1 MTPRIAPND
10 FYRLI
15 PAIPQSLVVMHKA
28 AAELLDSSLTHLV
41 HYRVSQ
47 LNGCAYC
54 QHMHAAEARRDGER
68 QERLDMLAAWREAP
82 GFSQRE
88 RLALS
93 WAEALTRPAQNGVKD
108 ELFDAVQREFG
119 EQAMAAL
126 TAEVLIIN
134 SWNRIAIAYR
144 FVPELS
150 GA

>member
-15 PAIPQSLVVMHKA
+15 PAIPQSLVAMHKA
-28 AAELLDSSLTHLV
+28 AAELLDPSLTHLV

-82 GFSQRE
+82 GFTQRE

-93 WAEALTRPAQNGVKD
+93 WAEALTHPAESGTKD
-108 ELFDAVQREFG
+108 ELFDAVHSEFG
-119 EQAMAAL
+119 DRVMAAL

-150 GA
+150 EV

>member
-1 MTPRIAPND
+1 MIPRIAPND

-15 PAIPQSLVVMHKA
+15 PAIPQSLMAMHNA
-28 AAELLDSSLTHLV
+28 AAELLDASLTHLG

-47 LNGCAYC
+47 LNGCAFC
-54 QHMHAAEARRDGER
+54 QHIHAAEARRDGER

-82 GFSQRE
+82 GLSQRE

-93 WAEALTRPAQNGVKD
+93 WAEVLTRPAESGIKD
-108 ELFDAVQREFG
+108 DLFDAVQSEFG
-119 EQAMAAL
+119 ERAMAAL

-150 GA
+150 EV